1 MGDKMDL
8 DKSKVL
14 EKPMKASI
22 GIRKSEDRTDIGKVA
37 PLSTPFVVF
46 IDPCSACNFS
56 CTFCPTGDHEL
67 IKSIGRFQG
76 VLKLHDYEK
85 ILRDLNDFASPIKV
99 LRLYKDGEPLL
110 NKNFPMMVE
119 LASKHHKIE
128 KIDTTTNGALLN
140 ESLSEKIIRAGINRI
155 NISIDGLDENQV
167 MSFTDTKI
175 DYKNFIK
182 QIAYLY
188 SVKGECEIVIKTTSE
203 IVGKN
208 RSAEFFEI
216 FGNYSDKIFIE
227 NTSPC
232 WPEFD
237 VEERM
242 GIEISEGLYG
252 NEINEVEVCPY
263 LFYSISVNSDMKV
276 SACFVDWSRELTIG
290 DLRNESLQSI
300 WNGPKLASH
309 RLSHLEL
316 KRKNHKVCGS
326 CGQISHCG
334 PDNIDSDREYLL
346 ERMTT
351 LGKSYHLD
359 ESILKQYAFPT
370 IHLKKI

>member
-1 MGDKMDL
+1 
-8 DKSKVL
+8 
-14 EKPMKASI
+14 MKASI
-22 GIRKSEDRTDIGKVA
+22 ANRKSETRTDIGKA
-37 PLSTPFVVF
+37 SPLSTPFVVF

-76 VLKLHDYEK
+76 VLKLNDYEK
-85 ILRDLNDFASPIKV
+85 IMVDLNEFVNPIKV

-110 NKNFPMMVE
+110 NKNLVKMIE
-119 LASKHHKIE
+119 LASNHPKIE

-140 ESLSEKIIRAGINRI
+140 ENLSEKLISAGINRI
-155 NISIDGLDENQV
+155 NISIDGLDEKQV
-167 MSFTDTKI
+167 LSFTDTKI
-175 DYKNFIK
+175 DYQKFIQ
-182 QIAYLY
+182 QIAYLH
-188 SVKGECEIVIKTTSE
+188 SIKGDCEIVIKTTSE

-208 RSAEFFEI
+208 RSNEFFEL
-216 FGNYSDKIFIE
+216 FGNFSDKIFIE

-237 VEERM
+237 VEDRM
-242 GIEISEGLYG
+242 GIKISEGLYG
-252 NEINEVEVCPY
+252 NEINEVDVCPY

-290 DLRNESLQSI
+290 DLRNESLLSI
-300 WNGPKLASH
+300 WEGSKLAAH

-334 PDNIDSDREYLL
+334 PDNIDSDRESLL
-346 ERMTT
+346 VRMGA
-351 LGKSYHLD
+351 LGKFNHPDQL
-359 ESILKQYAFPT
+359 ILKQYAFPT
-370 IHLKKI
+370 INLKKI

>member
-1 MGDKMDL
+1 
-8 DKSKVL
+8 
-14 EKPMKASI
+14 MKASI
-22 GIRKSEDRTDIGKVA
+22 ATRKSENRTDIGKIA
-37 PLSTPFVVF
+37 PLDTPYVVF

-76 VLKLHDYEK
+76 VLKLNDYEK
-85 ILRDLNDFASPIKV
+85 ILNDLNDFKNPIKV

-110 NKNFPMMVE
+110 NKNLSKMIE
-119 LASKHHKIE
+119 LASEHSKIE

-140 ESLSEKIIRAGINRI
+140 EDLSERIIRAGINRI
-155 NISIDGLDENQV
+155 NISIDGLDEKQV
-167 MSFTDTKI
+167 MSFTGTKI
-175 DYKNFIK
+175 DYANFIK

-188 SVKGECEIVIKTTSE
+188 SIKGDCEIVIKTTNE
-203 IVGKN
+203 IVGEK
-208 RSAEFFEI
+208 RSSEFYEI

-242 GIEISEGLYG
+242 GIEISKGLYG
-252 NEINEVEVCPY
+252 NAINEVEVCPY
-263 LFYSISVNSDMKV
+263 IFYSISVNSDMRV

-290 DLRNESLQSI
+290 DLRSESLLSI
-300 WNGPKLASH
+300 WRGNKMAAH

-316 KRKNHKVCGS
+316 KRKNHKVCGN

-334 PDNIDSDREYLL
+334 PDNIDIDRGLIL
-346 ERMTT
+346 NRM
-351 LGKSYHLD
+351 HVLD
-359 ESILKQYAFPT
+359 QFHDLDKEICKQYAFPT
-370 IHLKKI
+370 IHLTKI